1 MSDGGKLSA
10 HEVRKVAKLARL
22 ALTDAQVEK
31 YAGQMTQALGYIER
45 LRELRLDDVQPLT
58 NPSDS
63 VNCLAEDTPSAEAG
77 TPGSARLTPAALMK
91 IAPADGKRTPPFVS
105 VPKVVGDEGGA

>member
-63 VNCLAEDTPSAEAG
+63 VNCLAEDTPSAEAVWARPRPI
-77 TPGSARLTPAALMK
+77 TSPIAHRLASA
-91 IAPADGKRTPPFVS
+91 APARR
-105 VPKVVGDEGGA
+105 